1 MQETYRLSD
10 PSAVKSLLARHGF
23 TFSKSL
29 GQNFLINPSVCPRMA
44 EECGAGPGTGVLE
57 VGPGIGVLTV
67 ELAKRAEKVVSIEL
81 DKRLLPVLHETL
93 GNHPNAKVVN
103 DDVLKVD
110 LQRLLQEEFAGMD
123 VVVCA
128 NLPYY
133 ITSPVIMRLLEERL
147 PIRAL
152 TVMVQKEAAQRLCAP
167 PGTRACGA
175 VSVAVQYY
183 AEPRV
188 LFQVSRG
195 SFLPPPN
202 VDSTVIRLDVREQ
215 PPIYV
220 PDEGG
225 QHRFWGFSILVI
237 NWEKFLNEI
246 ELERLEA
253 ASYHY
258 QIWKKDLETGEKI
271 VIAQCTTPAQGDTY
285 QVPCAVPN
293 DTWYFEIRPATG
305 WITPTQETFN
315 VLLLLVLPALLILT
329 APLIR
334 KTTYHWLSKEKETK
348 TV

>member
-1 MQETYRLSD
+1 MSD

-103 DDVLKVD
+103 NDVLKVD

-202 VDSTVIRLDVREQ
+202 VDSAVIRIDVQKRYADQ
-215 PPIYV
+215 TRNP
-220 PDEGG
+220 
-225 QHRFWGFSILVI
+225 QHFFSMLKHGFSQRRKTLV
-237 NWEKFLNEI
+237 NALSATMHYEKPVL
-246 ELERLEA
+246 LEA
-253 ASYHY
+253 LHAME
-258 QIWKKDLETGEKI
+258 LPETVRMENLTMEQLVELSNRLSGATAEK
-271 VIAQCTTPAQGDTY
+271 V
-285 QVPCAVPN
+285 
-293 DTWYFEIRPATG
+293 
-305 WITPTQETFN
+305 
-315 VLLLLVLPALLILT
+315 
-329 APLIR
+329 
-334 KTTYHWLSKEKETK
+334 
-348 TV
+348 